1 MSTLTT
7 DRLILRPFREGDA
20 EMMYRNWTSDENVAK
35 YCHWHKHENL
45 DTTVWLLNMYLDEA
59 ASGFEYRWAIT
70 KKENDEPIGAIDVV
84 GIIDDNKTAEIGYVL
99 SKKHWNKGY
108 ATEALKA
115 VIDELFRNGFTKIK
129 AVHHVDNPASGK
141 VMEKCG
147 MHFIGYDKSIAKWG
161 FDELC
166 DVKLYEILI

>member
-7 DRLILRPFREGDA
+7 DRLVLRPFLEGDA

-45 DTTVWLLNMYLDEA
+45 DTTVWLLNMYLEEA

-70 KKENDEPIGAIDVV
+70 EKGNDEPIGAIDVV
-84 GIIDDNKTAEIGYVL
+84 GITDDNKTAEIGYVL

-108 ATEALKA
+108 ATEAFKA

-129 AVHHVDNPASGK
+129 AAHHIDNPASGR

-147 MHFIGYDKSIAKWG
+147 MIFVGYDKTIAKWG
-161 FDELC
+161 SDELC
-166 DVKLYEILI
+166 DVKLYELVK